1 MNKRKKIFFLIGII
15 AIVSLIAVITFCVIA
30 FQKKNQLQL
39 TIGTHQIS
47 SEEYLA
53 CMQSVMYDTKMQ
65 IQQQYDVDYD
75 DDFWKKKYSKKYGY
89 EILAENTLE
98 SLKYIHAVY
107 DLAVENGYVDDGSYE
122 GLKKRL
128 EQENNTRKEK
138 LAKNDVIYGL
148 KEYSYDLYLQYEM
161 SSIKEQYCNDK
172 THEGMDLT
180 EEEIVEHYNSRDWIF
195 GENAEKADL
204 ETARVAV
211 IRELREEKYDAIIE
225 KNAENSQVSGN
236 MESMSQFT
244 LKNI

>member
-1 MNKRKKIFFLIGII
+1 MNKRNKTIFFIGIG
-15 AIVSLIAVITFCVIA
+15 IVAAFVIVIIFFAVR
-30 FQKKNQLQL
+30 FQKERQLDLKTGEQ
-39 TIGTHQIS
+39 QIS
-47 SEEYLA
+47 NEEYLA

-65 IQQQYDVDYD
+65 IQKEYDADYD
-75 DDFWKKKYSKKYGY
+75 DTFWEKKYGNKYGY
-89 EILAENTLE
+89 EILAENTLH

-107 DLAVENGYVDDGSYE
+107 DLAKENGYVEDGSYE

-128 EQENNTRKEK
+128 DEENNSRKEK
-138 LAKNDVIYGL
+138 LANNEVIYGL

-172 THEGMDLT
+172 TREGMNLT

-195 GENAEKADL
+195 GEEAEKADL
-204 ETARVAV
+204 ETARVAI

-225 KNAENSQVSGN
+225 QRVENSQVSGDREAMN
-236 MESMSQFT
+236 QFT

>member
-1 MNKRKKIFFLIGII
+1 
-15 AIVSLIAVITFCVIA
+15 
-30 FQKKNQLQL
+30 
-39 TIGTHQIS
+39 
-47 SEEYLA
+47 
-53 CMQSVMYDTKMQ
+53 MQ

-75 DDFWKKKYSKKYGY
+75 DDFWKKKYGKKYGY

-107 DLAVENGYVDDGSYE
+107 DLAEKNRYVDDGSYE

-138 LAKNDVIYGL
+138 LAQNDVIYGL

-172 THEGMDLT
+172 TREGMDLT

-195 GENAEKADL
+195 GEDAKKADL

-225 KNAENSQVSGN
+225 KTADNSQVSGD

>member
-1 MNKRKKIFFLIGII
+1 
-15 AIVSLIAVITFCVIA
+15 
-30 FQKKNQLQL
+30 
-39 TIGTHQIS
+39 
-47 SEEYLA
+47 
-53 CMQSVMYDTKMQ
+53 MQSVMYDTKMQ

-75 DDFWKKKYSKKYGY
+75 DDFWKKKYGKKYGY

-161 SSIKEQYCNDK
+161 SSIKEQYCNDE
-172 THEGMDLT
+172 TREGMDLT

-195 GENAEKADL
+195 GEDAEKADL

-225 KNAENSQVSGN
+225 KNAENSQVSGD

>member
-1 MNKRKKIFFLIGII
+1 M
-15 AIVSLIAVITFCVIA
+15 ITFCVIA

-75 DDFWKKKYSKKYGY
+75 DDFWKKKYGKKYGY

-122 GLKKRL
+122 RIKNGWSRKTTPVKR
-128 EQENNTRKEK
+128 N
-138 LAKNDVIYGL
+138 
-148 KEYSYDLYLQYEM
+148 LQ
-161 SSIKEQYCNDK
+161 K
-172 THEGMDLT
+172 
-180 EEEIVEHYNSRDWIF
+180 
-195 GENAEKADL
+195 
-204 ETARVAV
+204 
-211 IRELREEKYDAIIE
+211 
-225 KNAENSQVSGN
+225 
-236 MESMSQFT
+236 
-244 LKNI
+244 

>member
-1 MNKRKKIFFLIGII
+1 MIEARHKL
-15 AIVSLIAVITFCVIA
+15 VETL
-30 FQKKNQLQL
+30 
-39 TIGTHQIS
+39 
-47 SEEYLA
+47 
-53 CMQSVMYDTKMQ
+53 QSVMYDTKMQ

-75 DDFWKKKYSKKYGY
+75 DDFWKKKYGKKYGY

-172 THEGMDLT
+172 TREGMDLT

>member
-1 MNKRKKIFFLIGII
+1 
-15 AIVSLIAVITFCVIA
+15 
-30 FQKKNQLQL
+30 
-39 TIGTHQIS
+39 
-47 SEEYLA
+47 
-53 CMQSVMYDTKMQ
+53 MQSVMYDTKMQ

-75 DDFWKKKYSKKYGY
+75 DDFWKKKYGKKYGY

-107 DLAVENGYVDDGSYE
+107 DLAEKNRYVDDGSYE

-138 LAKNDVIYGL
+138 LAQNDVIYGL

-172 THEGMDLT
+172 TREGMDLT

-195 GENAEKADL
+195 GEDAKKADL

-225 KNAENSQVSGN
+225 KTADNSQVSGD

>member
-1 MNKRKKIFFLIGII
+1 M
-15 AIVSLIAVITFCVIA
+15 
-30 FQKKNQLQL
+30 
-39 TIGTHQIS
+39 
-47 SEEYLA
+47 
-53 CMQSVMYDTKMQ
+53 
-65 IQQQYDVDYD
+65 
-75 DDFWKKKYSKKYGY
+75 
-89 EILAENTLE
+89 
-98 SLKYIHAVY
+98 
-107 DLAVENGYVDDGSYE
+107 
-122 GLKKRL
+122 

-138 LAKNDVIYGL
+138 LAKNDVIYRL

-172 THEGMDLT
+172 TREGMDLT

>member
-1 MNKRKKIFFLIGII
+1 
-15 AIVSLIAVITFCVIA
+15 
-30 FQKKNQLQL
+30 
-39 TIGTHQIS
+39 
-47 SEEYLA
+47 
-53 CMQSVMYDTKMQ
+53 MQSVMYDTKMQ

-75 DDFWKKKYSKKYGY
+75 DDFWKKKYGKKYGY

-172 THEGMDLT
+172 TREGMDLT

>member
-1 MNKRKKIFFLIGII
+1 
-15 AIVSLIAVITFCVIA
+15 
-30 FQKKNQLQL
+30 
-39 TIGTHQIS
+39 
-47 SEEYLA
+47 
-53 CMQSVMYDTKMQ
+53 MQFVMYDTKMQ

-75 DDFWKKKYSKKYGY
+75 DDFWKKKYGKKYGY

-172 THEGMDLT
+172 TREGMDLT

>member
-75 DDFWKKKYSKKYGY
+75 DGKKYGY

-172 THEGMDLT
+172 TREGMDLT

>member
-15 AIVSLIAVITFCVIA
+15 AIVSFVAVITFCVIA

-47 SEEYLA
+47 SEEYLS

-75 DDFWKKKYSKKYGY
+75 DDFWKKKYGKKYGY

-107 DLAVENGYVDDGSYE
+107 DLAAENGYVDDGSYE

-161 SSIKEQYCNDK
+161 SSIKEQYCNDE
-172 THEGMDLT
+172 TREGMDLT

-195 GENAEKADL
+195 GEDAEKADL

-225 KNAENSQVSGN
+225 KNAENSQVSGD

>member
-47 SEEYLA
+47 YEEYLA

-75 DDFWKKKYSKKYGY
+75 DDFWKKKYGKKYGY

-172 THEGMDLT
+172 TREGMDLT

>member
-1 MNKRKKIFFLIGII
+1 
-15 AIVSLIAVITFCVIA
+15 
-30 FQKKNQLQL
+30 
-39 TIGTHQIS
+39 
-47 SEEYLA
+47 
-53 CMQSVMYDTKMQ
+53 MQSVMYDTKMQ

-75 DDFWKKKYSKKYGY
+75 DDFWKKKYGKKYGY

-161 SSIKEQYCNDK
+161 SSIKEQYCNDE
-172 THEGMDLT
+172 TREGMNLT
-180 EEEIVEHYNSRDWIF
+180 EEEIVEHYNSRDWIL
-195 GENAEKADL
+195 GEDAKKADL

-225 KNAENSQVSGN
+225 KTADNSQVSGD

>member
-1 MNKRKKIFFLIGII
+1 MTQR
-15 AIVSLIAVITFCVIA
+15 
-30 FQKKNQLQL
+30 
-39 TIGTHQIS
+39 
-47 SEEYLA
+47 
-53 CMQSVMYDTKMQ
+53 MQ

-75 DDFWKKKYSKKYGY
+75 DDFWKKKYGKKYGY

-172 THEGMDLT
+172 TREGMDLT
-180 EEEIVEHYNSRDWIF
+180 EEEIVEHYNSGIGFLVRMPRKRIWR
-195 GENAEKADL
+195 L
-204 ETARVAV
+204 HVSQS
-211 IRELREEKYDAIIE
+211 Y
-225 KNAENSQVSGN
+225 ENSAKKN
-236 MESMSQFT
+236 TT
-244 LKNI
+244 LSSKKMLRIHRCLGIWSL

>member
-1 MNKRKKIFFLIGII
+1 M
-15 AIVSLIAVITFCVIA
+15 
-30 FQKKNQLQL
+30 
-39 TIGTHQIS
+39 
-47 SEEYLA
+47 
-53 CMQSVMYDTKMQ
+53 
-65 IQQQYDVDYD
+65 
-75 DDFWKKKYSKKYGY
+75 
-89 EILAENTLE
+89 
-98 SLKYIHAVY
+98 
-107 DLAVENGYVDDGSYE
+107 
-122 GLKKRL
+122 

-172 THEGMDLT
+172 TREGMDLT

-211 IRELREEKYDAIIE
+211 IRELREEKYDAFIE